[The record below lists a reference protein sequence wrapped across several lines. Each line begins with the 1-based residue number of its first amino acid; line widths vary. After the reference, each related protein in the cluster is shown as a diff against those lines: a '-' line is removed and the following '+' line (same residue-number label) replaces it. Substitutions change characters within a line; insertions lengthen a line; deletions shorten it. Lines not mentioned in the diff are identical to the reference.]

1 MRSDRSSSQASRRGA
16 TGAAWFLLSV
26 LAGLLAGCTAIP
38 PRNVPLD
45 QANSSSGYQFS
56 TVPADNNGLMV
67 ALFFSGGGTRA
78 AAFSYGVLRELAA
91 TPVPGARRM
100 LDDVSTINAV
110 SGGSFTA
117 AYYCLY
123 GDKIFTDFER
133 DFLKRDVEGA
143 LALRCLSPRY
153 TSRLL
158 SGAYGR
164 SDLAAEY
171 YDQILFHGAT
181 FGDLAKAGAARPF
194 LVINAT
200 NINTSTPV
208 HFTQSQFDLIG
219 SDLNRFPLSRA
230 VAASSA
236 VPLLFTPI
244 ILKNYADRAPPV
256 DPSLVPDTNSA
267 DIFAG
272 YRAML
277 RETSSA
283 YRDVEKYPYI
293 HLMDGGLVDNLGLR
307 NLLDTVTLSGGWG
320 TFLELLR
327 KQGINKLA
335 IIVVNAAVETKRDWA
350 RSQIVPGSLSVIMA
364 LSNSSVLRMD
374 KETEALVEGS
384 LTLWKSQRQAVP
396 AGAPEEPKVYFVR
409 VDLQAVPDAPE
420 RAFFAAVPTS
430 LRLPPETVDRLAKAA
445 GRLLR
450 EAPAYQELRKDL
462 DAGQPARVASATP

>member
-1 MRSDRSSSQASRRGA
+1 MLSDHPASHVPRRG
-16 TGAAWFLLSV
+16 GAVAGLSV
-26 LAGLLAGCTAIP
+26 LSILVSMLASCAIP
-38 PRNVPLD
+38 LRNVPLD
-45 QANSSSGYQFS
+45 RQDSSSGYRFQTAPPDS
-56 TVPADNNGLMV
+56 SGLMV

-91 TPVPGARRM
+91 TPVPGSRRM
-100 LDDVSTINAV
+100 LDDVTMINAV

-117 AYYCLY
+117 AYYCLH
-123 GDKIFTDFER
+123 GDKTFTDFER
-133 DFLKRDVEGA
+133 DFLKRDVEEA
-143 LALRCLSPRY
+143 LFWRCLAPRN
-153 TSRLL
+153 SARLL
-158 SGAYGR
+158 SGAFGR

-219 SDLNRFPLSRA
+219 SDLSRYPVSRA

-236 VPLLFTPI
+236 VPLLFTPV
-244 ILKNYADRAPPV
+244 ILKNYADRAPPA
-256 DPSLVPDTNSA
+256 DPSTLPSANSA

-277 RETSSA
+277 LETSRA
-283 YRDVEKYPYI
+283 YRDVEKNPYI

-307 NLLDTVTLSGGWG
+307 NLLDSVTLSGGWG
-320 TFLELLR
+320 PFLSQVR
-327 KQGINKLA
+327 KQGVTKLA

-350 RSQIVPGSLSVIMA
+350 RREIVPGSLSVIMA

-384 LTLWKSQRQAVP
+384 LTMWQSERHTLA
-396 AGAPEEPKVYFVR
+396 AGAEEEPKVYFVR
-409 VDLQAVPDAPE
+409 VDLQSVQDPAE
-420 RAFFAAVPTS
+420 RAFFAGVPTS
-430 LRLPPETVDRLAKAA
+430 FRLPPETVDRLTQAA

-462 DAGQPARVASATP
+462 EASQPGRVAGTRP